1 MTRSP
6 LVWVFTAILALLA
19 LSLFVSIFQTLAWVI
34 APLSLLF
41 AGLRLHRVATDGPP
55 APTRYAGRAMEYG
68 RTTAKTLVERQRQA
82 QAERLEREARRHA
95 PPAGTTMPFR
105 LLDPTPRPAPPP
117 QPSSRQPGP
126 PMPPRQPRRPPALEQ
141 LDAMIGLREV
151 KDEIRRLVDRLQV
164 ERERAQ
170 HGHPITI
177 PALHCVFLGN
187 PGTGKTTVARL
198 MGEILHDYGYLRRG
212 HLVEADRSALVAG
225 YIGQTAPK
233 VQEMVARAMDG
244 VLFIDEAYTLA
255 PKGSGNDFG
264 GEAIDTL
271 LKLMEDRRDR
281 LCVIVA
287 GYTGE
292 MERFLEANPG
302 LRSRFTRTIAY
313 PDYTEDELSRI
324 FWNQAQADGFGIRA
338 DGLATLA
345 TACRQMLRRGGA
357 RFGNGRDMRTLWERT
372 REAHAERVMRLP
384 ARNEQVLHTIEAS
397 DIELAARK
405 A

>member
-1 MTRSP
+1 MMKSP
-6 LVWVFTAILALLA
+6 LAWVFTVVLALLA

-41 AGLRLHRVATDGPP
+41 AGSRLYRVAVIGPP
-55 APTRYAGRAMEYG
+55 TPTQYAKRAVEYG
-68 RTTAKTLVERQRQA
+68 RTTAKVLAERQRQA
-82 QAERLEREARRHA
+82 EAQRLEQERGAWRHA
-95 PPAGTTMPFR
+95 PPETEAPLHSAASPLRPVSPPQPPFR
-105 LLDPTPRPAPPP
+105 KPAPPRK
-117 QPSSRQPGP
+117 PS
-126 PMPPRQPRRPPALEQ
+126 ALEQ

-151 KDEIRRLVDRLQV
+151 KEEIRRLVDRLQV

-170 HGHPITI
+170 HGYRTTV

-198 MGEILHDYGYLRRG
+198 MGEILHEYGYLRRG
-212 HLVEADRSALVAG
+212 HIVEADRSALVAG
-225 YIGQTAPK
+225 FIGQTAPK
-233 VQEMVARAMDG
+233 VQEMVAKAMDG

-255 PKGSGNDFG
+255 PKSGGNDIG

-271 LKLMEDRRDR
+271 LKLMEDKRDR

-292 MERFLEANPG
+292 MERFLDANPG
-302 LRSRFTRTIAY
+302 LRSRFTRTITF
-313 PDYTEDELSRI
+313 PDYSEDELSHI
-324 FWNQAQADGFGIRA
+324 FWNQVQADGFRIGEDSMTA
-338 DGLATLA
+338 LAA
-345 TACRQMLRRGGA
+345 ACRQMLRRGGA

-372 REAHAERVMRLP
+372 REAHAERVMRLQ
-384 ARNEQVLHTIEAS
+384 ARTEQVLHTIEAS

-405 A
+405 V